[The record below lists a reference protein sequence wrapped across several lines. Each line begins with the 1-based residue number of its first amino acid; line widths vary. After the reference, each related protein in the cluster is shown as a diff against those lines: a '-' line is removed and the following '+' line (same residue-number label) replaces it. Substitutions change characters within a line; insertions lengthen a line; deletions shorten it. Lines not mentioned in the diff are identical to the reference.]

1 MPINAGYEYIE
12 AEKNYLLAKTIPEK
26 IAGLEEMMRVAPKHK
41 GSENLLEN
49 LRNRL
54 TKLKKQLEKTQ
65 TSRRTT
71 KSLSIKREGAAQIV
85 LVGQTQTGKSTLL
98 KKLTN
103 ANVAI
108 SSHKFTTKKP
118 AVGITDYQGI
128 KLQIVEIPAIV
139 NNFRST
145 ALGPTLLSI
154 IRQSD
159 LIVLL
164 FNNPEEK
171 KLLDKELF
179 NIDVPR
185 IIYDESENFKDKMW
199 NALNLISVC
208 TKQPGK
214 KPDFPPLALE
224 KNANVRD
231 LASQIHK
238 DFIKKFKYARIFGPS
253 AKFNGQQVGLTHKL
267 KDGDAI
273 ELHIK

>member
-12 AEKNYLLAKTIPEK
+12 AEKNYLLAKTVPEK

-49 LRNRL
+49 LRNRV
-54 TKLKKQLEKTQ
+54 TKLKRQLEKAQASKKTA
-65 TSRRTT
+65 
-71 KSLSIKREGAAQIV
+71 KSLSIKKEGVAQIV
-85 LVGQTQTGKSTLL
+85 LVGPTQSGKSTLL

-103 ANVAI
+103 ANVTL
-108 SSHKFTTKKP
+108 SSHLFTTKKP
-118 AVGITDYQGI
+118 EVGITDYYGI

-139 NNFRST
+139 NNFRNT

-164 FNNPEEK
+164 FNTPEEK

-179 NIDVPR
+179 NIDVKR
-185 IIYDESENFKDKMW
+185 IIYDGSDDFKEKIW
-199 NALNLISVC
+199 NALNLIKVS

-214 KPDFPPLALE
+214 KPDFPPVALE
-224 KNANVRD
+224 KNANVKE

-253 AKFNGQQVGLTHKL
+253 AKFKGQQVGLTHKL
-267 KDGDAI
+267 KDGDAV
-273 ELHIK
+273 ELHTK